1 MRKPTFIIFII
12 FAVMML
18 TAAIYARPICAAHYK
33 EAPILEKSE
42 TKYTL
47 KFHNLSDETVVFHL
61 YHMDHGINFDGDMD
75 VACGELE
82 PGERWSFKKEKG
94 QYYVIWEKPQVA
106 ILLKMTIVFRLAED
120 MDFYYP

>member
-12 FAVMML
+12 FAVMTLMA
-18 TAAIYARPICAAHYK
+18 TIYARPICASYK
-33 EAPILEKSE
+33 EAPIAEKSE

-47 KFHNLSDETVVFHL
+47 KFHNISDETVVFHL
-61 YHMDHGINFDGDMD
+61 YHMDHGLNFEGDMD

-106 ILLKMTIVFRLAED
+106 ILLKMTIVFIIAED